1 MNQTPALTQI
11 KQATDNNTRLLT
23 ELLNRAA
30 RTETRLT
37 QLMLFEGMQSDGRQS
52 LTPRGPAYVG

>member
-1 MNQTPALTQI
+1 MQTPTPTEI
-11 KQATDNNTRLLT
+11 KRAIDNNTRLLT
-23 ELLNRAA
+23 ELLNRSA

-52 LTPRGPAYVG
+52 LTPRGSSHVG